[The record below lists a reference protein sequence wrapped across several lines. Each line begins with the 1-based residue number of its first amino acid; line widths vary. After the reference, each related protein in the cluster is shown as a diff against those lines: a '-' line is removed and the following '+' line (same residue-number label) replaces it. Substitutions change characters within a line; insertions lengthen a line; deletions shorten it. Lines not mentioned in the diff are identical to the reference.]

1 MITHDAQSSRSLGTE
16 ILLALDELQ
25 VMANRC
31 HWIVSLIPPGT
42 KTPAAIVLSQG
53 QVVIRSADSPFTKD
67 EVLLGGINDGAL
79 TFPDSIDVS
88 SRNMSLAP
96 RVEELRRYWGQVF
109 SGDRPHEATILLIRG
124 QLPMEQ
130 ELRTWGVTAER
141 IIDET
146 VEDVELD
153 VEFSL
158 LLGAPMRPDDHYLS
172 LVKEALLEY
181 CGRPASVPTSYVD
194 QTRLLI
200 DWLGF
205 HTEIGPDLEEVRR
218 TLAL

>member
-1 MITHDAQSSRSLGTE
+1 MITHDAQSNRSLATE

-25 VMANRC
+25 VRANRC

-42 KTPAAIVLSQG
+42 KTPAAIVMSQG
-53 QVVIRSADSPFTKD
+53 QVVIRSADSPFTKG

-79 TFPDSIDVS
+79 TFPDAIDVS

-109 SGDRPHEATILLIRG
+109 SGERPHEATILLIRG
-124 QLPMEQ
+124 HLPMEQ
-130 ELRTWGVTAER
+130 ELRTWGVTADR
-141 IIDET
+141 ILDET
-146 VEDVELD
+146 FAD

-158 LLGAPMRPDDHYLS
+158 LLGAPMQQDNHYLS

-181 CGRPASVPTSYVD
+181 CGRPVSGPARYVARA
-194 QTRLLI
+194 QLLI
-200 DWLGF
+200 EWLGTY
-205 HTEIGPDLEEVRR
+205 TEIGPDLEEVRR